1 MTIMS
6 LYAQQLVRYPELGI
20 SLDFS
25 KLPLDDTFLSSM
37 QGRIDKAFADMKA
50 LESGAIANPD
60 EKRMVGHYWLR
71 NSSLAPTPE
80 LKAAIDGPLADVKA
94 FGRDVLDGKIT
105 PPRAEQYSAAL
116 VIGIGGSALG
126 PELVA
131 DAIPAAGLDMFFLD
145 NTDPDGMYRVLESL
159 PLEETLVI
167 VISKSGGTP
176 ETRNGML
183 VAQDFFRKNGLEFAP
198 QAVAV
203 TGVGS
208 RLDKT
213 AEAEGWLKRFPME
226 DWVGGRTSVM
236 SVVGLVPAVLQGV
249 YMDEPSAIWSRV
261 TVTVSSSPACSSTTS
276 AVMILVV
283 LAMSIC
289 SSPFF
294 SYSTWPVS
302 ASSRTAAVAETST
315 ASATAGSIH
324 RSRHRRSSARSIL
337 AHIGSPLLLYHQ
349 LTRAN
354 TPLSA
359 DGKIIPVYS
368 ALCESILS

>member
-25 KLPLDDTFLSSM
+25 KLPLDDAFLSSM
-37 QGRIDKAFADMKA
+37 PGRIDRAFADMKA

-159 PLEETLVI
+159 PLEETLVV
-167 VISKSGGTP
+167 VISKSGGTI
-176 ETRNGML
+176 ETLAMGPLTLYDLAIFINP
-183 VAQDFFRKNGLEFAP
+183 A
-198 QAVAV
+198 
-203 TGVGS
+203 
-208 RLDKT
+208 
-213 AEAEGWLKRFPME
+213 AEGDEVL
-226 DWVGGRTSVM
+226 VGMNALGRLE
-236 SVVGLVPAVLQGV
+236 LVQK
-249 YMDEPSAIWSRV
+249 ERQ
-261 TVTVSSSPACSSTTS
+261 
-276 AVMILVV
+276 
-283 LAMSIC
+283 
-289 SSPFF
+289 
-294 SYSTWPVS
+294 
-302 ASSRTAAVAETST
+302 
-315 ASATAGSIH
+315 
-324 RSRHRRSSARSIL
+324 
-337 AHIGSPLLLYHQ
+337 LLL
-349 LTRAN
+349 R
-354 TPLSA
+354 PLQ
-359 DGKIIPVYS
+359 
-368 ALCESILS
+368 E

>member
-25 KLPLDDTFLSSM
+25 KLPLDDAFLSSM
-37 QGRIDKAFADMKA
+37 QGRIDRAFADMKA

-176 ETRNGML
+176 ET
-183 VAQDFFRKNGLEFAP
+183 A
-198 QAVAV
+198 
-203 TGVGS
+203 
-208 RLDKT
+208 T
-213 AEAEGWLKRFPME
+213 ACWWPRISS
-226 DWVGGRTSVM
+226 GRTGWNSHPRR
-236 SVVGLVPAVLQGV
+236 SPSRERVPGWTKRL
-249 YMDEPSAIWSRV
+249 R
-261 TVTVSSSPACSSTTS
+261 
-276 AVMILVV
+276 
-283 LAMSIC
+283 
-289 SSPFF
+289 
-294 SYSTWPVS
+294 
-302 ASSRTAAVAETST
+302 RK
-315 ASATAGSIH
+315 AGSSV
-324 RSRHRRSSARSIL
+324 SRWKTGWAAAPPSCPWW
-337 AHIGSPLLLYHQ
+337 GWFPPCF
-349 LTRAN
+349 RA
-354 TPLSA
+354 
-359 DGKIIPVYS
+359 
-368 ALCESILS
+368 

>member
-1 MTIMS
+1 MS

-25 KLPLDDTFLSSM
+25 KLPLDDAFLSSM
-37 QGRIDKAFADMKA
+37 PGRIDRAFADMKA

-71 NSSLAPTPE
+71 NSALAPTPE

-94 FGRDVLDGKIT
+94 FGQDVLDGKIT

-159 PLEETLVI
+159 PLEETLVV

-183 VAQDFFRKNGLEFAP
+183 TT
-198 QAVAV
+198 
-203 TGVGS
+203 TG
-208 RLDKT
+208 
-213 AEAEGWLKRFPME
+213 A
-226 DWVGGRTSVM
+226 
-236 SVVGLVPAVLQGV
+236 
-249 YMDEPSAIWSRV
+249 
-261 TVTVSSSPACSSTTS
+261 
-276 AVMILVV
+276 
-283 LAMSIC
+283 
-289 SSPFF
+289 
-294 SYSTWPVS
+294 
-302 ASSRTAAVAETST
+302 
-315 ASATAGSIH
+315 
-324 RSRHRRSSARSIL
+324 
-337 AHIGSPLLLYHQ
+337 
-349 LTRAN
+349 
-354 TPLSA
+354 
-359 DGKIIPVYS
+359 
-368 ALCESILS
+368 